1 MKKTYKRVLATS
13 MSAALAMTSMVPA
26 FAKTTDGSISVRE
39 EKMLN
44 FQ

>member
-26 FAKTTDGSISVRE
+26 FAKTTDGSISSRE
-39 EKMLN
+39 EKKC
-44 FQ
+44 